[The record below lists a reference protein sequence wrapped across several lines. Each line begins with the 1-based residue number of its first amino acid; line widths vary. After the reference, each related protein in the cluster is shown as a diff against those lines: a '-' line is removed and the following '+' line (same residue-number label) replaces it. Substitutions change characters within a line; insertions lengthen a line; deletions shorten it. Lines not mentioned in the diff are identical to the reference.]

1 MYLLQVTR
9 PGLEHEKEGVRMKW
23 REALSPSW
31 RDSSGSPGC
40 YWFVWLASMLP
51 HVWAAEWSAVWIT
64 WGLNGVA
71 GNSLLSWLLPTLC
84 LPPSALHYM
93 HIHLHPIK
101 TVQAWLP
108 SSVHWAHGKCMAP
121 CHSKLR
127 LSLMFFSSPT
137 SISIFYR
144 LQWEAGT
151 RLYVQ
156 QTPLNST
163 TSTSNTPENNS
174 TIFFSREVRISAVC
188 QASSWGVRYC

>member
-23 REALSPSW
+23 REALSPGW
-31 RDSSGSPGC
+31 RDSSGSLAVTDLCGWPPCSTSCMGC
-40 YWFVWLASMLP
+40 WVICCLN
-51 HVWAAEWSAVWIT
+51 HV
-64 WGLNGVA
+64 GFA

-137 SISIFYR
+137 SISIFYL

-174 TIFFSREVRISAVC
+174 TVFFSREVRISAVC
-188 QASSWGVRYC
+188 QTSSWGVRYC